1 MRRPKS
7 RGNHSGSPVSRKIT
21 AHAAIVQKYIFWP
34 PLKKPTSS
42 ASTASSFDTYDL
54 IRLIQRESAGVH
66 HIGSS
71 QLSNCSAKNTTKPRL
86 CLLYTSDAADERSS
100 VDLGGRRIIKKKKK

>member
-7 RGNHSGSPVSRKIT
+7 RGNHSGRPGSRKNT

-54 IRLIQRESAGVH
+54 IRLIQRESAGAT
-66 HIGSS
+66 HIRSS

-86 CLLYTSDAADERSS
+86 NHGCN
-100 VDLGGRRIIKKKKK
+100 RRVIGPPPKTGVSAWNNHGV